1 MKIYVNEKERTVE
14 KGVSAFAVRAF
25 FKADADVV
33 ILNGHLIGADMPL
46 KDGDRISLIKKGEI
60 PPADELE
67 SLLVSRHTPGVHEKM
82 KKAKIAVAGLGGLG
96 SNIAVSLARMGAG
109 DMLLADYDV
118 VEPSNINRQ
127 QYFVD
132 QIGMKKTD
140 ALRANLERI
149 NPYASYTYK
158 DIFLTEENTAE
169 IFKGY
174 DVIIEA
180 IDKAE
185 TKAMIIRECAAKC
198 RDSFIIGASGLAGY
212 ADTSVISVRF
222 AGKMAIAGDFVNEAK
237 PGQGLM
243 APRVAVAANIQAN
256 LAVRYILG
264 DLQEVKR

>member
-1 MKIYVNEKERTVE
+1 MRIFVNEREINLEKEL
-14 KGVSAFAVRAF
+14 SAFKVRDT
-25 FKADADVV
+25 FKADADVLV
-33 ILNGHLIGADMPL
+33 LNGHIIGADSQL

-60 PPADELE
+60 PPYEELE
-67 SLLVSRHTPGVHEKM
+67 GLLVSRHTPGVHEKM
-82 KKAKIAVAGLGGLG
+82 KKAKIAIAGLGGLG
-96 SNIAVSLARMGAG
+96 SNIAFSLARMGVG
-109 DMLLADYDV
+109 NMLLVDYDV
-118 VEPSNINRQ
+118 IEPSNINRQ

-140 ALRANLERI
+140 ALEINLKRI

-158 DIFLTEENTAE
+158 DIFLTEENTAD
-169 IFKGY
+169 IFRSY

-198 RDSFIIGASGLAGY
+198 RESFIIGASGLAGY
-212 ADTSVISVRF
+212 ADTETMGVRF
-222 AGKMAIAGDFVNEAK
+222 AGKMAIVGDFVNEAK

-243 APRVAVAANIQAN
+243 APRVGVAANIQAN

-264 DLQEVKR
+264 DLEI